1 MTELLNLYR
10 QGVVSR
16 RWASEADEDVLS
28 AALASVLRVF
38 GAPAWVSPRARQVYA
53 ELYDLRWSAH
63 AAAQEVDDLFADVVR
78 AQPEMVDVS
87 EWRSRWT
94 RW

>member
-16 RWASEADEDVLS
+16 RRASEPDEDLLS
-28 AALASVLRVF
+28 EALASVLVVF
-38 GAPAWVSPRARQVYA
+38 EAPAWVSSRARQVYQ

-78 AQPEMVDVS
+78 AQPEMVAVS
-87 EWRSRWT
+87 DWRSRWT